1 MGEEQHPRKRSRQ
14 HFEAEETRHIS
25 LLKSPR
31 CETAKWYFSK
41 EEIERFSPSRKDG
54 IDLAKESFL
63 RSSYCT
69 FIQRLGM
76 KLHVSQVII
85 GCAMVMCHRFY
96 MRQSHA
102 KNNWQTIATSSLFLA
117 CKAEDE
123 PCQLS
128 SVVVASYE
136 IIYEWDPSASIR
148 IHQTEYYHEF
158 KEFILAGERLL
169 LDTSAFQLLDVE
181 LPYKPLA
188 AALNR
193 VNAWPDLATASWNFV
208 HDWLRTTL
216 CLQYKPHVIA
226 TATVHLASTFQNG
239 KVGSRRD
246 WWLDFGVTTKLLKE
260 VIQEMCMLIE
270 VDRRRSMPPPPPP
283 PPRREVA
290 WAIPAPLKP
299 PVHMSRGYPFHSYP
313 LQSYR
318 QPGIW

>member
-1 MGEEQHPRKRSRQ
+1 MGEEHPRKRSRQ
-14 HFEAEETRHIS
+14 HFEAETRHIS
-25 LLKSPR
+25 LVDMSTQ
-31 CETAKWYFSK
+31 CETSKWYFSK

-54 IDLAKESFL
+54 IDMVKESFL

-69 FIQRLGM
+69 FLQRLGM
-76 KLHVSQVII
+76 KLHVSQVTI

-102 KNNWQTIATSSLFLA
+102 KNDWQTIATASLFLS

-128 SVVVASYE
+128 NVVVSSYE
-136 IIYEWDPSASIR
+136 IIYEWDPSASMR

-158 KEFILAGERLL
+158 KEYILAGERLL
-169 LDTSAFQLLDVE
+169 LDTSAFHHLDID

-188 AALNR
+188 ATLNR
-193 VNAWPDLATASWNFV
+193 LNAWPDLAKSAWSFV
-208 HDWLRTTL
+208 HDWLQTTL

-226 TATVHLASTFQNG
+226 TATVHLAATFQNA
-239 KVGSRRD
+239 KVGTRRD
-246 WWLDFGVTTKLLKE
+246 WWLEFGVTTKVLKE
-260 VIQEMCMLIE
+260 VIQEMCALIE
-270 VDRRRSMPPPPPP
+270 VDRRMTMPPP

-290 WAIPAPLKP
+290 WAIPTAIK
-299 PVHMSRGYPFHSYP
+299 PVHMARGYPFHNYT
-313 LQSYR
+313 LQPYR

>member
-1 MGEEQHPRKRSRQ
+1 MGEEHKRKRSRK
-14 HFEAEETRHIS
+14 HFETEARLS
-25 LLKSPR
+25 LSLVESPR
-31 CETAKWYFSK
+31 CETSK
-41 EEIERFSPSRKDG
+41 LYLSREEIECFSPSRKDG
-54 IDLAKESFL
+54 IVLAKESFL

-69 FIQRLGM
+69 FLQRLGM

-102 KNNWQTIATSSLFLA
+102 KNDWQTIATASLFLA

-128 SVVVASYE
+128 SIVVASYE
-136 IIYEWDPSASIR
+136 IIYEWDPSASVRIR
-148 IHQTEYYHEF
+148 QSEYYHEF
-158 KEFILAGERLL
+158 KEFVLAGERLL
-169 LDTSAFQLLDVE
+169 VDTSAFHSLDIE

-188 AALNR
+188 VALNR
-193 VNAWPDLATASWNFV
+193 LNVWPDLAKAAWNFV
-208 HDWLRTTL
+208 HDWVRTTL

-226 TATVHLASTFQNG
+226 TATVHLAATFQNA

-246 WWLDFGVTTKLLKE
+246 WWLEFGVTTKLLKE

-270 VDRRRSMPPPPPP
+270 MDRSRATP

-290 WAIPAPLKP
+290 WAIPAATKP
-299 PVHMSRGYPFHSYP
+299 VYMARGYPFQSYP
-313 LQSYR
+313 LQSYI

>member
-1 MGEEQHPRKRSRQ
+1 
-14 HFEAEETRHIS
+14 
-25 LLKSPR
+25 
-31 CETAKWYFSK
+31 
-41 EEIERFSPSRKDG
+41 
-54 IDLAKESFL
+54 
-63 RSSYCT
+63 
-69 FIQRLGM
+69 
-76 KLHVSQVII
+76 
-85 GCAMVMCHRFY
+85 

-102 KNNWQTIATSSLFLA
+102 KNDWQTIATASLFLA

-193 VNAWPDLATASWNFV
+193 VNAWPDLATAAWNFV

-226 TATVHLASTFQNG
+226 TATVHLASTFQNA

-246 WWLDFGVTTKLLKE
+246 WWLDFGVTTRLLKE

-270 VDRRRSMPPPPPP
+270 VDRRRTMPPPPP

-299 PVHMSRGYPFHSYP
+299 PVYMARGYPFHSYP
-313 LQSYR
+313 MQSYR

>member
-1 MGEEQHPRKRSRQ
+1 MGEEHPRKRSRQ
-14 HFEAEETRHIS
+14 HFETETTRQVS
-25 LLKSPR
+25 LFESPQ
-31 CETAKWYFSK
+31 CELYFTR

-54 IDLAKESFL
+54 IDLVKESFL

-69 FIQRLGM
+69 FLQRLGM
-76 KLHVSQVII
+76 NLHVSQVTIA
-85 GCAMVMCHRFY
+85 CAMMMCHRFY
-96 MRQSHA
+96 MRQSLA
-102 KNNWQTIATSSLFLA
+102 KNDWQTIATASLFLA

-148 IHQTEYYHEF
+148 IHQTECYHEF
-158 KEFILAGERLL
+158 KEIVLAGERLL
-169 LDTSAFQLLDVE
+169 LDTSAFLLDIE

-193 VNAWPDLATASWNFV
+193 LNAWPDLATSAWNFV

-226 TATVHLASTFQNG
+226 TATVHLAVSFQNA

-246 WWLDFGVTTKLLKE
+246 WWLEFGVTTKLLKE
-260 VIQEMCMLIE
+260 VIQEMYMLIE
-270 VDRRRSMPPPPPP
+270 VDRRRTMPPPPP
-283 PPRREVA
+283 PPRRELN
-290 WAIPAPLKP
+290 WAIPAPMK
-299 PVHMSRGYPFHSYP
+299 PVHMARGHPFHSYP

-318 QPGIW
+318 QAGIW

>member
-1 MGEEQHPRKRSRQ
+1 MGEEHQRKRSRQ
-14 HFEAEETRHIS
+14 HFEAEEARHLS
-25 LLKSPR
+25 LR
-31 CETAKWYFSK
+31 ECETSRWYFSR
-41 EEIERFSPSRKDG
+41 EEIERSSPSRKDG
-54 IDLAKESFL
+54 IDLPKESFL
-63 RSSYCT
+63 RSSYCS
-69 FIQRLGM
+69 FLQRLGM
-76 KLHVSQVII
+76 QLHVSQVTI

-102 KNNWQTIATSSLFLA
+102 KNDWQTIATASLFLA

-128 SVVVASYE
+128 NE
-136 IIYEWDPSASIR
+136 C
-148 IHQTEYYHEF
+148 YHEF
-158 KEFILAGERLL
+158 KEIILAGERLL
-169 LDTSAFQLLDVE
+169 LDTSAFHLLDVE

-193 VNAWPDLATASWNFV
+193 LNAWPDLATAAWNFV

-226 TATVHLASTFQNG
+226 TATVHLAATFQNA

-246 WWLDFGVTTKLLKE
+246 WWLEFGVTTKLLKE
-260 VIQEMCMLIE
+260 VIQEMYMLIE
-270 VDRRRSMPPPPPP
+270 VNRRRAMP

-290 WAIPAPLKP
+290 WAVPTVIKP
-299 PVHMSRGYPFHSYP
+299 PVHLARGYPFHSYP
-313 LQSYR
+313 MQSYR

>member
-1 MGEEQHPRKRSRQ
+1 MGEEHPRKRSRQ
-14 HFEAEETRHIS
+14 HFESEARHVS
-25 LLKSPR
+25 LLESPQ
-31 CETAKWYFSK
+31 CETSKWYFSR

-54 IDLAKESFL
+54 IDLVKESFL

-69 FIQRLGM
+69 FLQRLGM
-76 KLHVSQVII
+76 KLHVSQVTIS
-85 GCAMVMCHRFY
+85 CAMVMCHRFY

-102 KNNWQTIATSSLFLA
+102 KNDWQTIGTASLFLA

-148 IHQTEYYHEF
+148 IHQTDCYHEF
-158 KEFILAGERLL
+158 KEIILAGESLL
-169 LDTSAFQLLDVE
+169 LSTSAFHLDIE

-193 VNAWPDLATASWNFV
+193 LNAWPDLATAAWNFV
-208 HDWLRTTL
+208 HDWIRTTL

-226 TATVHLASTFQNG
+226 TATVHLAATFQNA

-246 WWLDFGVTTKLLKE
+246 WWLEFGVTTKLLKE
-260 VIQEMCMLIE
+260 VIQEMCTLIE
-270 VDRRRSMPPPPPP
+270 MDRRRNMPPPPP
-283 PPRREVA
+283 PPRRELT
-290 WAIPAPLKP
+290 WAIPAAVK
-299 PVHMSRGYPFHSYP
+299 PVHMARAYPFHSYP
-313 LQSYR
+313 LQSSR
-318 QPGIW
+318 QAGIW

>member
-1 MGEEQHPRKRSRQ
+1 MGEEHQRKRSRQ
-14 HFEAEETRHIS
+14 HFEAEEARHLS
-25 LLKSPR
+25 LR
-31 CETAKWYFSK
+31 ECETSKWYFSR

-54 IDLAKESFL
+54 IDLPKESFL
-63 RSSYCT
+63 RSSYCS
-69 FIQRLGM
+69 FLQRLGM
-76 KLHVSQVII
+76 QLHVSQVTI

-102 KNNWQTIATSSLFLA
+102 KNDWQTIATASLFLA
-117 CKAEDE
+117 CKVEDE

-128 SVVVASYE
+128 NVVVASYE
-136 IIYEWDPSASIR
+136 IIFEWDPSASIR
-148 IHQTEYYHEF
+148 ILQTECYHEF
-158 KEFILAGERLL
+158 KEIILAGERLL
-169 LDTSAFQLLDVE
+169 LDTSAFHLLDVE
-181 LPYKPLA
+181 LPYKHLA

-193 VNAWPDLATASWNFV
+193 LNAWPDLATAAWNFV

-226 TATVHLASTFQNG
+226 TATVHLAATFQNA

-260 VIQEMCMLIE
+260 VIQEMYMLIE
-270 VDRRRSMPPPPPP
+270 VNRRRAMP

-290 WAIPAPLKP
+290 WAVPTVIKP
-299 PVHMSRGYPFHSYP
+299 PVHLARGYPFHSYP
-313 LQSYR
+313 MQSYR

>member
-1 MGEEQHPRKRSRQ
+1 MGEEHPRKRSRQ
-14 HFEAEETRHIS
+14 HFEAEARNVS
-25 LLKSPR
+25 LFESPQ
-31 CETAKWYFSK
+31 CETSKWYFSR

-54 IDLAKESFL
+54 IDLVKESFL

-69 FIQRLGM
+69 FLQRLGM
-76 KLHVSQVII
+76 KLHVSQVTIS
-85 GCAMVMCHRFY
+85 CAMVMCHRFY

-102 KNNWQTIATSSLFLA
+102 KNDWQTIATSSLFLA

-148 IHQTEYYHEF
+148 IHQTECYHEF
-158 KEFILAGERLL
+158 KEIILSGESLL
-169 LDTSAFQLLDVE
+169 LSTSAFHLDIE

-193 VNAWPDLATASWNFV
+193 LNAWPDLATAAWNFV
-208 HDWLRTTL
+208 HDWIRTTL

-226 TATVHLASTFQNG
+226 TATVHLAATFQNA

-246 WWLDFGVTTKLLKE
+246 WWLEFGVTTKLLK
-260 VIQEMCMLIE
+260 
-270 VDRRRSMPPPPPP
+270 R
-283 PPRREVA
+283 
-290 WAIPAPLKP
+290 
-299 PVHMSRGYPFHSYP
+299 
-313 LQSYR
+313 
-318 QPGIW
+318 

>member
-1 MGEEQHPRKRSRQ
+1 MGEEHPRKRSRQ
-14 HFEAEETRHIS
+14 HFEAEEEARHLS
-25 LLKSPR
+25 LLE
-31 CETAKWYFSK
+31 CETAKWFFSR

-63 RSSYCT
+63 RSSYCS
-69 FIQRLGM
+69 FLQRLGM
-76 KLHVSQVII
+76 QLHVSQVTI

-102 KNNWQTIATSSLFLA
+102 KNDWQTIATASLFLA

-123 PCQLS
+123 PCPLS
-128 SVVVASYE
+128 NVVVASYE

-148 IHQTEYYHEF
+148 IHQTDYYHEF
-158 KEFILAGERLL
+158 KELILAGERLL
-169 LDTSAFQLLDVE
+169 LDTSAFHLLDID

-193 VNAWPDLATASWNFV
+193 LNAWPDLATAAWNFV

-226 TATVHLASTFQNG
+226 TATVHLAATFQNA

-246 WWLDFGVTTKLLKE
+246 WWLEFGVTTKLLKE
-260 VIQEMCMLIE
+260 VIQEMYMLIE
-270 VDRRRSMPPPPPP
+270 VGRRRAMP

-290 WAIPAPLKP
+290 WAIPAAINP
-299 PVHMSRGYPFHSYP
+299 PVHLARGYPFHSYP
-313 LQSYR
+313 MQSYR

>member
-14 HFEAEETRHIS
+14 HFEAEEARH
-25 LLKSPR
+25 LKSPQ
-31 CETAKWYFSK
+31 CETTAKWYYSK

-63 RSSYCT
+63 RSSYCN
-69 FIQRLGM
+69 FLQRLGM
-76 KLHVSQVII
+76 KLNVSQVII

-102 KNNWQTIATSSLFLA
+102 KNDWRTIATASLFLA

-128 SVVVASYE
+128 SIVVASYE

-148 IHQTEYYHEF
+148 IHQTEFYHEF

-193 VNAWPDLATASWNFV
+193 VNAWPDLATAAWNFV

-226 TATVHLASTFQNG
+226 TATVHLASTFQNA

-270 VDRRRSMPPPPPP
+270 VERRRTMPPPPP

-299 PVHMSRGYPFHSYP
+299 PVHMARGNTFHSYP

>member
-25 LLKSPR
+25 FIKSPQ

-69 FIQRLGM
+69 FLQRLGM

-270 VDRRRSMPPPPPP
+270 VDRRRTMPPPP

>member
-1 MGEEQHPRKRSRQ
+1 MGEEHPRKRSRQ
-14 HFEAEETRHIS
+14 HFETETTRHVT
-25 LLKSPR
+25 LFESPQ
-31 CETAKWYFSK
+31 CELYFTR

-54 IDLAKESFL
+54 IDLVKESFL

-69 FIQRLGM
+69 FLQRLGM
-76 KLHVSQVII
+76 NLHVSQVTIA
-85 GCAMVMCHRFY
+85 CAMMMCHRFY

-102 KNNWQTIATSSLFLA
+102 KNDWQTIATASLFLA

-148 IHQTEYYHEF
+148 IHQTECYHEF
-158 KEFILAGERLL
+158 KEIVLAGERLL
-169 LDTSAFQLLDVE
+169 LDTSAFLLDIE

-193 VNAWPDLATASWNFV
+193 LNAWPDLATSAWNFV

-226 TATVHLASTFQNG
+226 TATVHLAASFQNA

-246 WWLDFGVTTKLLKE
+246 WWLEFGVTTKLLKE
-260 VIQEMCMLIE
+260 VIQEMYMLIE
-270 VDRRRSMPPPPPP
+270 VDRRRTMPPPPP
-283 PPRREVA
+283 PPRRELT
-290 WAIPAPLKP
+290 WAIPAPMK
-299 PVHMSRGYPFHSYP
+299 PVHMARGHPFHSYP

-318 QPGIW
+318 QAGIW